1 MDVSGVEAF
10 LISIQRQAEVSS
22 SGAKPTGLMRFSL
35 SVSTRLKITDSRSPV
50 MMTGQIFFSPDKPR
64 FWPVKLMNIIIF
76 FCPMEYRI
84 TLAVDRC
91 EALSFRF

>member
-1 MDVSGVEAF
+1 MSGSFPAATQYKGKEASASREF
-10 LISIQRQAEVSS
+10 STIQFRA
-22 SGAKPTGLMRFSL
+22 GDHFGGCKA
-35 SVSTRLKITDSRSPV
+35 RLKITDSRSPV
-50 MMTGQIFFSPDKPR
+50 MMTGQIFFSPDKAR

-91 EALSFRF
+91 AALSFRF